1 MNMFSM
7 KPKFDLAA
15 FLAVP
20 APVGTARAR
29 AKRRGMQTGFGAG
42 SATPT
47 DKPETP
53 TDAPETD
60 TPAKT

>member
-20 APVGTARAR
+20 APVGSR
-29 AKRRGMQTGFGAG
+29 RRGMRTKFG
-42 SATPT
+42 SAATTAP
-47 DKPETP
+47 KAETP
-53 TDAPETD
+53 AVKDPAVKTDE
-60 TPAKT
+60 

>member
-20 APVGTARAR
+20 APVGARKPR
-29 AKRRGMQTGFGAG
+29 GIRSRGMQFTPSTAPKTEAAPT
-42 SATPT
+42 ATPDT
-47 DKPETP
+47 KP
-53 TDAPETD
+53 AGD
-60 TPAKT
+60 TTQD

>member
-20 APVGTARAR
+20 APVGAARRKGRQFQTAA
-29 AKRRGMQTGFGAG
+29 APKTPAPDVQD
-42 SATPT
+42 ATPETKT
-47 DKPETP
+47 D
-53 TDAPETD
+53 
-60 TPAKT
+60 

>member
-20 APVGTARAR
+20 APVGARKPR
-29 AKRRGMQTGFGAG
+29 GIRSRGMQFQP
-42 SATPT
+42 SAKTNDTAPAALPEGQAAP
-47 DKPETP
+47 DKPNE
-53 TDAPETD
+53 
-60 TPAKT
+60 